1 MFQTALYSATEFAYR
16 ADCLLLDH
24 TRRAGTPRI
33 PRVPGARLN
42 PQSPVGRDPTALQE
56 WDSIRE
62 KRQEVIRQ
70 FLIENEN

>member
-42 PQSPVGRDPTALQE
+42 PQSPVGRDPTALQRMGF
-56 WDSIRE
+56 DSRE
-62 KRQEVIRQ
+62 AAGGHPAIPY
-70 FLIENEN
+70 